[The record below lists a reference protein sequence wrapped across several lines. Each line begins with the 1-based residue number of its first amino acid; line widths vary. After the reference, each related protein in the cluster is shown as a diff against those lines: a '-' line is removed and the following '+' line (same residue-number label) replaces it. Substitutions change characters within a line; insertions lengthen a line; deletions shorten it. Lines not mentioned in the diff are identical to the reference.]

1 MEWMESLKNNESL
14 QKCLPLLEKHSK
26 VLSSVY
32 AVLLVFIYGAVSYME
47 LSVCHIQ
54 SRHLLETN
62 GFYMYLY
69 GISSIY
75 LLYLICIVNVAKK
88 TNNEITCCS
97 KRFRV
102 FDGTESHGKFPVR
115 FIMVLFG
122 LGTVGHF
129 VLDPG
134 LVRMFSDDIP
144 DKCKDNTRKPQ
155 YIINIVLA
163 ILYTILQVIVVVMFP
178 RLTIK
183 CHRVLNSLGT
193 KHIIATNMILW
204 LGSLINES
212 TEKIHD
218 KTHKLEQN
226 ATTNGKINYTFCS
239 EHHNMKM
246 CDDPPSLKDY
256 RDVRMYLYA
265 FAIEFALMGALVFMG
280 MTFQFDQPPA
290 VSVASRK
297 LSTRPRINSFIRT
310 NDCKSSGV
318 GLMLGILILAT
329 VIASLCVFHTG
340 LTCPELDANATKI
353 GMENCEKDWP
363 QICPEIN
370 THVYSTAVNLIG
382 SMLIICGI
390 ISIHKHSN
398 DSNLRKSVNH
408 GTSFDFDK
416 VLLCIGAGCSILF
429 SLLTILTGTYGL
441 NREYYSCKYP
451 VAALLAFSGMIEM
464 IQIISQILFLL
475 VLRKRFFLYTE
486 QSFKPGRQ
494 YVMFSFVFNLSQ
506 WIFLTAQVQKPSA
519 TTIQAVFFGYSPWVI
534 IKRILLPLAIFYRF
548 HSSVMSIELWKAA
561 YQNARKI
568 HKEPSVTE
576 QIPQMGSKKVKDT
589 LINSVFY

>member
-1 MEWMESLKNNESL
+1 MELMESLKNNENL
-14 QKCLPLLEKHSK
+14 QECFLLLEKHSK
-26 VLSSVY
+26 ILSSLY

-54 SRHLLETN
+54 SRHILETN

-88 TNNEITCCS
+88 TKNEITCCS

-102 FDGTESHGKFPVR
+102 FDGSESHGKFPVR

-134 LVRMFSDDIP
+134 LVRMFSHDIP
-144 DKCKDNTRKPQ
+144 DSCKGNTRKPQ
-155 YIINIVLA
+155 YVINIVLA
-163 ILYTILQVIVVVMFP
+163 ITYTILQVIVVAMFP

-226 ATTNGKINYTFCS
+226 ETTNLYGGNINYTFCT
-239 EHHNMKM
+239 EHRNIKM
-246 CDDPPSLKDY
+246 CDDPPSLNDY

-265 FAIEFALMGALVFMG
+265 FAIEFALMGALVFMV
-280 MTFQFDQPPA
+280 MSSQFYQPPV
-290 VSVASRK
+290 VSVASRRK
-297 LSTRPRINSFIRT
+297 LSTHPRINSFIRT
-310 NDCKSSGV
+310 NDCQSSGV

-329 VIASLCVFHTG
+329 IIVSLCIFHSG
-340 LTCPELDANATKI
+340 VTCPELDANATKP
-353 GMENCEKDWP
+353 GMESCAKDWP
-363 QICPEIN
+363 QICPEVN

-390 ISIHKHSN
+390 ISISKHSN
-398 DSNLRKSVNH
+398 ESNIRETGNH
-408 GTSFDFDK
+408 GSSFDLDK
-416 VLLCIGAGCSILF
+416 ALLCIGAGCSIVF
-429 SLLTILTGTYGL
+429 SLLTILTGIYGL
-441 NREYYSCKYP
+441 KREYYSCKYP
-451 VAALLAFSGMIEM
+451 IAALLAFSGMIEI
-464 IQIISQILFLL
+464 IQVISQILFLL
-475 VLRKRFFLYTE
+475 ALRKRFFPDTE

-519 TTIQAVFFGYSPWVI
+519 TTIQAVFFDYKPWVI

-568 HKEPSVTE
+568 KKENQIVTE
-576 QIPQMGSKKVKDT
+576 ERPSNPEMI
-589 LINSVFY
+589 SVFYS